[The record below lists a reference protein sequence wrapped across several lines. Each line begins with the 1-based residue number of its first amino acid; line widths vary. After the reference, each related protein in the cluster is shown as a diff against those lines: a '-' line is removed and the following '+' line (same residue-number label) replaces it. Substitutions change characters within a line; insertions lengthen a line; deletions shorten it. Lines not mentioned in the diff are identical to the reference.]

1 MQCIHRIG
9 AYAVQKEIEKNP
21 QALLTNTKGSF
32 FYWQEDPSS
41 RYQGWY
47 IKENSGSYKMIAE
60 LRLGVRLGVKR
71 ITNRFS
77 SFEVERSSGI
87 RETFFLDPESNSL
100 VWQANEAISLSVFL
114 DGKEM
119 FDNDDM
125 GRFYE
130 ISAEDGCIVI
140 EFTKR
145 KENLLD
151 YRFFLAIAGIGGSES
166 KKEWV
171 TREYAYD
178 RERNDP
184 PFERY
189 IFRAV
194 ELKGKQFVFSVAHDK
209 EAAKEAAKRVYDN
222 AGKIKKSLDAEA
234 EWFAHKHG
242 QSIGDEEI
250 RMAYL
255 AAKYSLHHME
265 VKDEWKNSEGLYA
278 GIPWFAQFW
287 LRDFAISSGQL
298 TPSVAHAIYIRYLD
312 WWVIHGALH
321 GYDGPGTL
329 ACADAEGLFFRCASH
344 LMHAGVLQGEE
355 LRRTKELLISFITK
369 ELPARMHEG
378 LVHNGPKE
386 TWMDT
391 EYQGSGRA
399 GARIEIQALTL
410 AMFRF
415 AGVLTDD
422 KTYFLKEAELLR
434 AVRAA
439 FWDGNALADGAGD
452 TTQRPNIFLAHHFYP
467 DLLLRHEWER
477 AFISALDVLW
487 LPWGGIASIAPTH
500 PLFCGVDRGCD
511 DQNRSYHHGDAWF
524 FINNYAASSLCKIN
538 KDTFRPYI
546 DALLAVSTNDILWR
560 GILGHHS
567 EVSSADHYVPRG
579 CLAQSWS
586 AASYCDA
593 LDQVLQSKNTA

>member
-1 MQCIHRIG
+1 MQCTHRIG
-9 AYAVQKEIEKNP
+9 AHAVQKKIEENP
-21 QALLTNTKGSF
+21 RMLLTNTKGSF

-47 IKENSGSYKMIAE
+47 IKENSGLYKMVAE
-60 LRLGVRLGVKR
+60 MRLGVRLGVKR

-87 RETFFLDPESNSL
+87 QETFFLDPDSNSL
-100 VWQANEAISLSVFL
+100 VWQANEAIPLSVFL

-145 KENLLD
+145 KDAMVD
-151 YRFFLAIAGIGGSES
+151 YRFFLAITGIGGSAS
-166 KKEWV
+166 KKEWIR
-171 TREYAYD
+171 REYAYD

-189 IFRAV
+189 VFRAV
-194 ELKGKQFVFSVAHDK
+194 ELKGKQFVFSVARDK
-209 EAAKEAAKRVYDN
+209 ETAKELSKRVYDN
-222 AGKIKKSLDAEA
+222 AEKIKKSLDAEA

-250 RMAYL
+250 RMAYC
-255 AAKYSLHHME
+255 AAKYSLQHME

-287 LRDFAISSGQL
+287 LRDFAISSSQL
-298 TPSVAHAIYIRYLD
+298 APSVARAIFVRYLNQ
-312 WWVIHGALH
+312 WAVNGTLRKHE
-321 GYDGPGTL
+321 GPGTL
-329 ACADAEGLFFRCASH
+329 ACADTEGLFFRCAAH
-344 LMHAGVLQGEE
+344 LMQVGVLQGEE
-355 LRRTKELLISFITK
+355 LGKTKELLISFMK
-369 ELPARMHEG
+369 DELPARMHDG

-391 EYQGSGRA
+391 EYRGSDRA

-410 AMFRF
+410 AMMRF
-415 AGVLTDD
+415 AGVLAED

-439 FWDGNALADGAGD
+439 FWDGAMLADGAGD
-452 TTQRPNIFLAHHFYP
+452 VTQRPSIFLAYRFYP
-467 DLLLRHEWER
+467 DLLLRHEWEK
-477 AFISALDVLW
+477 AFESALKELW
-487 LPWGGIASIAPTH
+487 LSWGGIASIAKTH
-500 PLFCGVDRGCD
+500 PSFCGVDRGCD
-511 DQNRSYHHGDAWF
+511 ERNQSYHHGDAWF
-524 FINNYAASSLCKIN
+524 FINNYAALSLFEIN
-538 KDTFRPYI
+538 EEKFRPYI
-546 DALLAVSTNDILWR
+546 DALLSASTNDILWE
-560 GILGHHS
+560 GALGHHS
-567 EVSSADHYVPRG
+567 EVSSAEHYVPRG

-586 AASYCDA
+586 AASYCGAIDR
-593 LDQVLQSKNTA
+593 VLQSKNTR

>member
-1 MQCIHRIG
+1 M
-9 AYAVQKEIEKNP
+9 
-21 QALLTNTKGSF
+21 LLTNTKGSF
-32 FYWQEDPSS
+32 FYWQDDPSS
-41 RYQGWY
+41 RYQGWH
-47 IKENSGSYKMIAE
+47 IKENSGLYKMVAE
-60 LRLGVRLGVKR
+60 LRLGVRLPMKR

-87 RETFFLDPESNSL
+87 QETFFLDPDSNSL
-100 VWQANEAISLSVFL
+100 VWQANEAIPLSVFL

-171 TREYAYD
+171 KREYAYD
-178 RERNDP
+178 CERNDL

-194 ELKGKQFVFSVAHDK
+194 ELKGKQFVFSAARDK
-209 EAAKEAAKRVYDN
+209 EAAKETAKRVYDN
-222 AGKIKKSLDAEA
+222 TGKIKKSLDAEV

-287 LRDFAISSGQL
+287 LRDFAISSSQL
-298 TPSVAHAIYIRYLD
+298 VPSVARAIFVRYLD
-312 WWVIHGALH
+312 QWVINGTLREH
-321 GYDGPGTL
+321 DGPGAL
-329 ACADAEGLFFRCASH
+329 ARADTEGLFFRCASR
-344 LMHAGVLQGEE
+344 LMHIGALQGEE
-355 LRRTKELLISFITK
+355 LRKTKELLVSFISN
-369 ELPARMHEG
+369 ELPARMREG
-378 LVHNGPKE
+378 LVYNGPKE

-391 EYQGSGRA
+391 DYHGSDRA

-410 AMFRF
+410 ALFRF
-415 AGVLTDD
+415 AGTLTGD
-422 KTYFLKEAELLR
+422 KIYFLKEAELLR

-439 FWDGNALADGAGD
+439 FWDGVALADGAGD
-452 TTQRPNIFLAHHFYP
+452 TTQRPNIFLVHHFYP

-477 AFISALDVLW
+477 AFASALDALW
-487 LPWGGIASIAPTH
+487 LSWGGVASIAPKH
-500 PLFCGVDRGCD
+500 PFFCGIDRGCD

-524 FINNYAASSLCKIN
+524 FINNYAASSLVKIN
-538 KDTFRPYI
+538 EEKFRQYI
-546 DALLAVSTNDILWR
+546 DALLAASTADIVWN

-567 EVSSADHYVPRG
+567 EVSSADRYMPRG

-593 LDQVLQSKNTA
+593 IDQVLQLRN

>member
-1 MQCIHRIG
+1 
-9 AYAVQKEIEKNP
+9 
-21 QALLTNTKGSF
+21 
-32 FYWQEDPSS
+32 
-41 RYQGWY
+41 
-47 IKENSGSYKMIAE
+47 
-60 LRLGVRLGVKR
+60 
-71 ITNRFS
+71 FS

-87 RETFFLDPESNSL
+87 RETFFLDPDSNSL
-100 VWQANEAISLSVFL
+100 VWQTNEAIPLSVFL

-140 EFTKR
+140 EFIKR

-171 TREYAYD
+171 KREYVHD
-178 RERNDP
+178 RARNDP

-194 ELKGKQFVFSVAHDK
+194 ELKGKQFVFSVARDK
-209 EAAKEAAKRVYDN
+209 EAAKETAKRVYDN
-222 AGKIKKSLDAEA
+222 AEKIKKSLNAEA

-242 QSIGDEEI
+242 ESIDDKEI

-255 AAKYSLHHME
+255 AAKHSLHHME

-287 LRDFAISSGQL
+287 LRDFAISFSQL
-298 TPSVAHAIYIRYLD
+298 APAAAHAIYARYLD
-312 WWVIHGALH
+312 WWVMHGTLR

-329 ACADAEGLFFRCASH
+329 ACADTEGLFFRCAAR
-344 LMHAGVLQGEE
+344 LMHIGVLQGEE
-355 LRRTKELLISFITK
+355 LRKTKELLVSFINN
-369 ELPARMHEG
+369 ELPARMREG
-378 LVHNGPKE
+378 LVCNGPKE

-391 EYQGSGRA
+391 EYHGSGRA

-415 AGVLTDD
+415 AGALTDD
-422 KTYFLKEAELLR
+422 KAYFLKEAELLR

-452 TTQRPNIFLAHHFYP
+452 TTQRPNIFLAHHFYS

-546 DALLAVSTNDILWR
+546 NALLAASTNDILWE

-579 CLAQSWS
+579 CFAQSWS

-593 LDQVLQSKNTA
+593 LDQVLQSRN